1 MGNRETWNKADY
13 RTANVAPL
21 SSLIEPVFNYID
33 QIMTSRFPIR
43 MPDGRLVTNK
53 CQIEWFYLKEMTRT
67 SPVHKQFFA
76 FNSYIEHRTIG
87 ASAADSLEGKP
98 YGLITYDEGGRSGH
112 LEQEVNGTL
121 LARLFDWGGP
131 LHILSTPDQTSAS
144 ILYHYKLYQDGLS
157 QINDTYTI
165 EGELKDNIF
174 FPPEQIQKQY
184 ELYENNPLR
193 DQVLYGKFVFGG
205 DNVFSFEDIMEAVDN
220 SLNDGVRPLDDHKY
234 VISVDTAIASD
245 EMVYQVLDYTDPDN
259 VYLARQMAAKGNS
272 KSPQLHMNDFLDL
285 FDAYEPTDVIIE
297 TWNGESVRFYQDLP
311 DYVRVRTHCYGS
323 WQPEKRSS
331 DNRNQPRSKTATI
344 KKADIILALLK
355 LLTEKKLKIPDDPE
369 LKQQLSVYREE
380 DGKLA
385 TDRVIALA
393 IGAWFVREGVPK
405 VQEVTFV
412 DW

>member
-1 MGNRETWNKADY
+1 MDTWYKADY

-33 QIMTSRFPIR
+33 QIMSSRFPIR

-76 FNSYIEHRTIG
+76 HNSYIEHRTIG

-131 LHILSTPDQTSAS
+131 LHLLSTPDQTSAS
-144 ILYHYKLYQDGLS
+144 ILFHYKLYQDGLS
-157 QINDTYTI
+157 MINDTYTI

-174 FPPEQIQKQY
+174 FPIEQIEKQY
-184 ELYENNPLR
+184 KLYENNPLR

-205 DNVFSFEDIMEAVDN
+205 DNVYGFEDIMGAVDQE
-220 SLNDGVRPLDDHKY
+220 LNDGKRPIDGHKY
-234 VISVDTAIASD
+234 IISVDTAIASD
-245 EMVYQVLDYTDPDN
+245 EMVYTVLDYTDEN
-259 VYLARQMAAKGNS
+259 NIETARMMAAKGNS
-272 KSPQLHMNDFLDL
+272 KSPQRHINDFLDL
-285 FDAYEPTDVIIE
+285 CDAYNPTDVILE

-311 DYVRVRTHCYGS
+311 DYIKARTHCYGS
-323 WQPEKRSS
+323 WQPDRRTT
-331 DNRNQPRSKTATI
+331 DNKNQPKSKTASI
-344 KKADIILALLK
+344 KKADIIMALLK
-355 LLTEKKLKIPDDPE
+355 GLSEKRLKIPDDPE
-369 LKQQLSVYREE
+369 LKQQLSVYKE
-380 DGKLA
+380 DDSKLK
-385 TDRVIALA
+385 TDRVISLALGVWFA
-393 IGAWFVREGVPK
+393 IEGVPK
-405 VQEVTFV
+405 IREVTFV